1 MNEILSPIWRPMT
14 ADDIPAVLDI
24 ETLVHV
30 EYHEGEQMF
39 ANRFS
44 LFPEGCFVCK
54 IGEDIV
60 GYMLSHPW
68 QLGSPVALN
77 MMLETIPPSADCLY
91 IHDFV
96 LLPAARGSGAAQMAL
111 DLADG
116 LAVKLG
122 LNGLAI
128 VAIPDAVG
136 FWEHV
141 GFLASPTHIKDIERK
156 YGAGARYMER
166 LL

>member
-1 MNEILSPIWRPMT
+1 MT
-14 ADDIPAVLDI
+14 ADDIPAVLAI

-44 LFPEGCFVCK
+44 LFPKGCFVCE
-54 IGEDIV
+54 IGGKIV

-77 MMLETIPPSADCLY
+77 MMLEATPPSANCLY

-111 DLADG
+111 NVADSLA
-116 LAVKLG
+116 AKLN

-141 GFLASPTHIKDIERK
+141 DFIVAPTHIEDIERK